1 MTRLFGRNP
10 RLVALIALGIAN
22 HTALAGSRVVVS
34 LEALRLG
41 ASTAVVGVLLALYAL
56 LPMLFAVATGRLSD
70 RVGVRRPMLAGSV
83 ALVAG
88 SALPAL
94 VPGYTAL
101 FVSAAVVGV
110 GFMLFQVPVQNATG
124 EMGPPQDRAHNFS
137 LLALGYS
144 ISGFC
149 GPLVAGLTID
159 HGGFAAA
166 FAVLALLPVVPAA
179 ILARDRLPLPG
190 PHPARIEGHTGGAL
204 ELVRHR
210 QLRWVFFVN
219 ALLAIGWD
227 LHTIVIPVYGA
238 QIGLSASA
246 IGVIL
251 SSFAA
256 ATFVVRFSMRW
267 IVRHADERQVLKAAL
282 LVAGA
287 VYLLFPFSNGAPA
300 LMALSFCLGLGLGM
314 SQPMV
319 MSLLHSHAPAGRMG
333 EAAGVRMSL
342 VQAMAVAVPLAFG
355 ALGATAGLTPVF
367 WSVGACLATGGFMT
381 KRVR

>member
-41 ASTAVVGVLLALYAL
+41 ASTAVVGILLALYAL

-190 PHPARIEGHTGGAL
+190 PHPARVEGHTGGAL

-282 LVAGA
+282 LVAGV

>member
-1 MTRLFGRNP
+1 MTRLLGRNP

-190 PHPARIEGHTGGAL
+190 PHPARVEGHTGGAL